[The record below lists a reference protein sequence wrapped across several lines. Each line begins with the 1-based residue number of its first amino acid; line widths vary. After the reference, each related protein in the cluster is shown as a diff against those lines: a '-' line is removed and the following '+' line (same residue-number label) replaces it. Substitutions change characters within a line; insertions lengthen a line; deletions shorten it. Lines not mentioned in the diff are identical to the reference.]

1 MTSGKGKIILETS
14 FVDTPRLG
22 ISSKVVELGSYCC
35 KPIEE
40 IAKLTSESLI
50 VGSLAFQVE
59 TVLQTNA

>member
-50 VGSLAFQVE
+50 AGSLAF
-59 TVLQTNA
+59 